1 VIFVGKDAVATNYQT
16 CYGQA
21 KAKALTGIAQPGA
34 TTGSYNVQG
43 FALTITGGGNAPLQ
57 TDYALVPDEVG
68 LEMAQ
73 SVNPNLKELATS
85 DQTSPKVRYTAL
97 ANGGR
102 TFSVLAQ

>member
-1 VIFVGKDAVATNYQT
+1 
-16 CYGQA
+16 
-21 KAKALTGIAQPGA
+21 
-34 TTGSYNVQG
+34 
-43 FALTITGGGNAPLQ
+43 
-57 TDYALVPDEVG
+57 
-68 LEMAQ
+68 MAQ